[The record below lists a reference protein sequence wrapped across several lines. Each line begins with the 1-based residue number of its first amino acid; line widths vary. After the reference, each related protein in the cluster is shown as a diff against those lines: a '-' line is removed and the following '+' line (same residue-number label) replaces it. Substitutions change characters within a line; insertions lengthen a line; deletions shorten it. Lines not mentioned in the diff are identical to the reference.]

1 MGFKINNNLNSLG
14 GLRQLGKNQEVM
26 ANLLDRLS
34 SGRRI
39 TGAEDDA
46 AGLAASTRMRAEI
59 GSLNV
64 AVRNTLEAGS
74 ALQTA
79 EGGIQQAEEILI
91 RMKELATQAA
101 GAGSDQNRAV
111 TQEEVRSL
119 QAELDRIAGATTY
132 NDQALL
138 DGNYDQIFQ
147 VGGENSAESQISVTM
162 QGVSTATLNN
172 GGQLNVDVSTQ
183 VSAQNAL
190 SDIDSAINTLAEG
203 RAEIG
208 VYQNRID
215 YAQSNL
221 LVSIENKIAAEST
234 LADTDMAAD
243 MSEFMKTQIL
253 LQADT
258 AMLAQANQVQSFML
272 DIFK

>member
-1 MGFKINNNLNSLG
+1 M
-14 GLRQLGKNQEVM
+14 
-26 ANLLDRLS
+26 
-34 SGRRI
+34 
-39 TGAEDDA
+39 
-46 AGLAASTRMRAEI
+46 
-59 GSLNV
+59 
-64 AVRNTLEAGS
+64 
-74 ALQTA
+74 
-79 EGGIQQAEEILI
+79 
-91 RMKELATQAA
+91 
-101 GAGSDQNRAV
+101 
-111 TQEEVRSL
+111 
-119 QAELDRIAGATTY
+119 
-132 NDQALL
+132 
-138 DGNYDQIFQ
+138 
-147 VGGENSAESQISVTM
+147 
-162 QGVSTATLNN
+162 NN

-183 VSAQNAL
+183 VSAQSAL

-234 LADTDMAAD
+234 LADSDMAAD